1 MITSMLELESNRGNH
16 LTMDLLEARYPALCT
31 NQTRSS
37 LSQPLRTIAI
47 DLELQQM
54 LYHSYLDHHD
64 VTEFPVNLGEEM
76 TNDERTLMLL
86 FLVIISNC
94 YYWFN
99 QRLSNL

>member
-1 MITSMLELESNRGNH
+1 MLELESNRGNH

-37 LSQPLRTIAI
+37 LSTKLSQPLRTLVI

-64 VTEFPVNLGEEM
+64 ITEFPVNLGEEM
-76 TNDERTLMLL
+76 IIDERTLMLL
-86 FLVIISNC
+86 FLVIN
-94 YYWFN
+94 
-99 QRLSNL
+99 SNLLLLV